1 MNPALVMGRFLRH
14 WRSWT
19 PGMSQAHLASKVR
32 DNGGSGVDED
42 TVGRW
47 EGSPDNDGRPG
58 QPPKNDQQLA
68 ALLKALANT
77 NRASLTWRELDDF
90 ADLCIRAKGGR
101 QFPAH
106 ARYGDDDLPFHAG
119 VDAWARAAWDISS
132 HAPERTDTIA
142 FWAATTH
149 LERAVEGQSGIVSQA
164 QQMRQVIALATLRTA
179 LAHKHQTVGRFTV
192 AEDTFKHNA
201 EFIESWF
208 GRWGRAD
215 HLSALDQ
222 RVQGAF
228 SAEIGRPLAKRKGEL
243 LALSEVARQL
253 DDPTTAAFAFLNGL
267 APTLAIEDFDAKV
280 HACLRDTEA
289 GDPTGGTLIGAH
301 YCLYWAHAW
310 QQRWEEAEAHLL
322 ACDRWPDEGM
332 PAVLR
337 HGAWGDLLRRR
348 GSLPEAETRILRG
361 LGLAQ
366 ECGFLGQVRCF
377 TDSLRTLE
385 TAKTSRPR
393 K

>member
-14 WRSWT
+14 WRSWS
-19 PGMSQAHLASKVR
+19 GMSQAHLAGKVR
-32 DNGGSGVDED
+32 DKGGSGVDED

-47 EGSPDNDGRPG
+47 EGSSDDDARPG

-68 ALLKALANT
+68 ALLRALANT
-77 NRASLTWRELDDF
+77 NRASLTWRECDAF

-106 ARYGDDDLPFHAG
+106 ARYGEEDLPFRPDI
-119 VDAWARAAWDISS
+119 DAWAVSASRVTSLAA
-132 HAPERTDTIA
+132 EKTDTIA
-142 FWAATTH
+142 LWAVTTQ
-149 LERAVEGQSGIVSQA
+149 LERAVEGQAGIVSRA
-164 QQMRQVIALATLRTA
+164 QWMRQVIALATLRMA
-179 LAHKHQTVGRFTV
+179 LALKHQTVGRFKV
-192 AEDTFKHNA
+192 AAALFEHNA
-201 EFIESWF
+201 QFIESWF

-215 HLSALDQ
+215 HLSVLGQ
-222 RVQGAF
+222 RVQAAF

-267 APTLAIEDFDAKV
+267 APTLAVEHFDAKV
-280 HACLRDTEA
+280 EACLRDTEA
-289 GDPTGGTLIGAH
+289 GDPTGRTLIGAH
-301 YCLYWAHAW
+301 YCLYWAYAW

-322 ACDRWPDEGM
+322 ACDEWPEEGM

-337 HGAWGDLLRRR
+337 HGAWGDFLFRR

-385 TAKTSRPR
+385 TAKNSRPR